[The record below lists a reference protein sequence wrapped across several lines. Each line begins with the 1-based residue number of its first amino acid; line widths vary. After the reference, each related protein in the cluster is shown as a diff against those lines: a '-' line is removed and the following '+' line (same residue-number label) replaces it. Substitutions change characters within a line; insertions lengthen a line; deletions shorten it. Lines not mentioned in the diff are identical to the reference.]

1 MLNQIIIMGRLV
13 KDPEKRSTQAGKTV
27 TSFTVACE
35 RDQAAQDGKKLTDF
49 VDCVAWDRTGEFVAS
64 YFAKGR
70 MIAVIGRLQ
79 FRDWTDKS
87 GQKRRNAEIL
97 VGKAEFCGDKRSEYG
112 GNVGRQDAAHTEYA
126 GGGQFPVIPDDWDP
140 PF

>member
-1 MLNQIIIMGRLV
+1 VLNQIIIMGRLV
-13 KDPEKRSTQAGKTV
+13 RDPEKRSTQTGKTV

-35 RDQAAQDGKKLTDF
+35 RDQAAQDGQKVTDF
-49 VDCVAWDRTGEFVAS
+49 IDCVAWDKTAEFVAG
-64 YFAKGR
+64 YFPKGR
-70 MIAVIGRLQ
+70 MIAVAGRLQ
-79 FRDWTDKS
+79 FREWTDKS

-112 GNVGRQDAAHTEYA
+112 GGNGGQMTAAPEYA
-126 GGGQFPVIPDDWDP
+126 GGGQFPVIPDDGDL